1 MRLRILLAIIALNC
15 SCFAGVAFTVQMS
28 RAQGTSTYRTWTEGK
43 SFKAVV
49 EASNDSDLSKG
60 NFVISRDGGVTWIA
74 ASARWKRYLELSP
87 AELQERLGS
96 HPRELGSRLQTLT
109 VQKISEQDGG
119 TIAGYA
125 TRRYTVRVLVVMKTR
140 RFWRD
145 VTSSMVVTENLW
157 MAQSVPTPTP
167 ELGLIMQE
175 STGAVEVDRALVLK
189 GVKGFPMKRVVDVV
203 VDGEQMATSCVEVK
217 SLVQTAVAESVF
229 AIPANYKKH

>member
-1 MRLRILLAIIALNC
+1 MRFRILLAIITLNC

-96 HPRELGSRLQTLT
+96 HPRELGSRLQSLT
-109 VQKISEQDGG
+109 VQKVSEQDGG
-119 TIAGYA
+119 VVAGYA

-157 MAQSVPTPTP
+157 MAQSVPSPSA
-167 ELGLIMQE
+167 ELRLIMQE
-175 STGAVEVDRALVLK
+175 STGAVEVDRALALK
-189 GVKGFPMKRVVDVV
+189 DGKGFPMKRVVEVV
-203 VDGEQMATSCVEVK
+203 VDGEQIATSSVEVK
-217 SLVQTAVAESVF
+217 SLTQTSVAESVF
-229 AIPANYKKH
+229 AIPASYKKH